1 MVSQSLVDGSV
12 SAAKKCNRVGFCF
25 IMCKVLAFCL
35 NKNLQVINEWCNW
48 GGTLGEKALIHGL
61 CVQII
66 TGPSSP
72 LKRKAS
78 LAHNLE
84 KLEKALDGARS
95 LHSSA
100 TCLVHDV
107 EGGLPPEAKPQSLPQ
122 SGKGKGTTPAK
133 EEHPMLK
140 YLKTQVLT
148 CVEKLW
154 EQLFFATF
162 YCS

>member
-1 MVSQSLVDGSV
+1 M
-12 SAAKKCNRVGFCF
+12 
-25 IMCKVLAFCL
+25 
-35 NKNLQVINEWCNW
+35 NLR
-48 GGTLGEKALIHGL
+48 L
-61 CVQII
+61 QII

-107 EGGLPPEAKPQSLPQ
+107 EGGLPQETKPPLPQ
-122 SGKGKGTTPAK
+122 SGKGKGASPAK

-140 YLKTQVLT
+140 YLKTQVMVT
-148 CVEKLW
+148 YIP
-154 EQLFFATF
+154 QLF
-162 YCS
+162 